1 MKRMVYAD
9 NAATTRVSPQALE
22 AMLPYF
28 TETYGNPSS
37 LHAAGQAAKA
47 AVDEGRATIAAC
59 MNAAPNEIYFTAGGT
74 ESDNW
79 VIKGACQKALQKGIT
94 PHIIS
99 TAFEHHAVIHS
110 LEKCGAEVTLLP
122 VYENGIVHPE
132 DLRKAIRDNT
142 VLVTVMTANNEIGTI
157 QPIRELCAIA
167 HEHKIF
173 FHTDAVQALG
183 HIPIDVKDWG
193 VDALSFSGHKFGG
206 PKGIGGLYLKN
217 GQYLPPL
224 LDGGQQERMKRAGTE
239 NVPGIVG
246 SAAALKESCDHMAEN
261 AEKVARLRDR
271 LIDGLLK
278 IPYARLNGDREQRL
292 PGNVNCSFPYIEG
305 ESLLLWL
312 DIDGICA
319 TSGSACASASLDPS
333 HVLLSIGLP
342 HEIAHGSIRF
352 SLSHENTDEDID
364 YILERMP
371 LIVDKLRRMSPLW
384 NELPEEKRKV

>member
-1 MKRMVYAD
+1 MKKIIYLD
-9 NAATTRVSPQALE
+9 NAATTKVAPEVVE

-47 AVDEGRATIAAC
+47 AVDKGRATIAAC

-183 HIPIDVKDWG
+183 HIPIDVKEWG

-246 SAAALKESCDHMAEN
+246 TAAALKESCDHMAEN
-261 AEKVARLRDR
+261 TEKVARLRDR

>member
-1 MKRMVYAD
+1 MKRLVYAD

-47 AVDEGRATIAAC
+47 AVDKGRATIAAC
-59 MNAAPNEIYFTAGGT
+59 MNAAQGEIYFTAGGT

-132 DLRKAIRDNT
+132 DLRKAIRENT

-183 HIPIDVKDWG
+183 HIPIDVKEWG

-246 SAAALKESCDHMAEN
+246 MAAALKESCDHMAEN

>member
-1 MKRMVYAD
+1 M
-9 NAATTRVSPQALE
+9 
-22 AMLPYF
+22 
-28 TETYGNPSS
+28 
-37 LHAAGQAAKA
+37 
-47 AVDEGRATIAAC
+47 
-59 MNAAPNEIYFTAGGT
+59 
-74 ESDNW
+74 
-79 VIKGACQKALQKGIT
+79 
-94 PHIIS
+94 
-99 TAFEHHAVIHS
+99 
-110 LEKCGAEVTLLP
+110 P

-183 HIPIDVKDWG
+183 HIPIDVKEWG

-246 SAAALKESCDHMAEN
+246 MAAALKESCDHMAEN

-371 LIVDKLRRMSPLW
+371 RIVDKLRRMSPLW
-384 NELPEEKRKV
+384 NDLPEEKRKV